1 MRTHALLF
9 ALVALPASTSAQAT
23 DPVNWSGWYAGAFAG
38 WADGKLN
45 SSEAHEAT
53 TGDYKDNGFMA
64 GLFGGYR
71 HQTPEGWVF
80 GGELIVPL
88 HMDKGSAVDKEFFPD
103 EVFYEAEGKFGIM
116 IGANAGKSIG
126 RALPYVHG
134 AVGFAKVEGRTLNV
148 DLDENLDPGFVQDDE
163 ASPFVWQVGAG
174 LDYQLTS
181 SFIFGGR
188 VSYFKVSK
196 ADYTMPWNEPG
207 PNKFGWSS
215 LLGQVLISYR
225 FGR

>member
-9 ALVALPASTSAQAT
+9 ALVAFPAAASAQAPQ
-23 DPVNWSGWYAGAFAG
+23 PVDWSGWYAGAFAG

-45 SSEAHEAT
+45 GSESHEST
-53 TGDYKDNGFMA
+53 TGDYEDNGFMA

-71 HQTPEGWVF
+71 HQTAEGWVF

-88 HMDKGSAVDKEFFPD
+88 HMDEGSAVDKEFYPD
-103 EVFYEAEGKFGIM
+103 QVFYEAEGKYGLLL
-116 IGANAGKSIG
+116 GAHAGKAMG

-134 AVGFAKVEGRTLNV
+134 AIGFAKVEGRTLNV
-148 DLDENLDPGFVQDDE
+148 DLNENLDPGFVQDDE

-174 LDYQLTS
+174 LDYQLS
-181 SFIFGGR
+181 SSIIFGAR
-188 VSYFKVSK
+188 VSYFEVTK
-196 ADYTMPWNEPG
+196 ADYTMPWNQPG

-215 LLGQVLISYR
+215 ILGQVLLSYR